1 MPHGSLLRGCSTDS
15 PYQQRRGCR
24 HAAQPSHTTPRHA
37 RHRHTTTKHWRQM
50 PQMGGQ
56 YPGPITIQQTQMR
69 CVHEVQQT
77 VHPSEPRLLQWGC
90 RDAQRAYVHALCIT
104 GGLETDHE
112 LLPKN
117 PTDTEARDSVIR
129 LRDSVL
135 SAAAAA
141 EVVLPIYDPHGDNST
156 EAPDD
161 EDRLFDR
168 EEALRHDDAIMDFH
182 WNNMIPWSDI
192 KDLRGTTCVQPPTRF
207 RFAIQQAQHAFFES
221 HHTPRSLLTQFG
233 TSLEGANPQS
243 YLETR
248 LDLFW
253 SEDWPALRAL
263 VRAECDVAA
272 TAQTRS
278 KTKAEQTETRI
289 RKVATLARAGE
300 KRRALAAARNAPP
313 VPVTRDIVQEIKG
326 LYPVDPDP
334 AIPLNNQ
341 ITHIFY
347 LPNRRIHPHH
357 LEAYATSQRTRS
369 AGNACRTLVRL
380 RYPGRRR
387 QYVLTSHGT
396 HCHGHDPR
404 RSPSIPTRVSSY
416 AVGKTYRRTLTTP
429 HDVVPT
435 SACAQSGYSSQTSVS
450 HRGGRCSPTR
460 SGMQGWGQQDDQIH
474 TVLCGGHP
482 VACFGRFGLIGSLSE
497 RTQACNDVQ
506 SRTAR
511 PRTSHGILSMVH
523 RIHHAPHALRRFI
536 CTHPSQQRN

>member
-1 MPHGSLLRGCSTDS
+1 MRPTTNTI
-15 PYQQRRGCR
+15 QIF
-24 HAAQPSHTTPRHA
+24 HTT
-37 RHRHTTTKHWRQM
+37 
-50 PQMGGQ
+50 
-56 YPGPITIQQTQMR
+56 
-69 CVHEVQQT
+69 
-77 VHPSEPRLLQWGC
+77 
-90 RDAQRAYVHALCIT
+90 
-104 GGLETDHE
+104 
-112 LLPKN
+112 
-117 PTDTEARDSVIR
+117 
-129 LRDSVL
+129 
-135 SAAAAA
+135 SAA
-141 EVVLPIYDPHGDNST
+141 
-156 EAPDD
+156 
-161 EDRLFDR
+161 R
-168 EEALRHDDAIMDFH
+168 
-182 WNNMIPWSDI
+182 
-192 KDLRGTTCVQPPTRF
+192 
-207 RFAIQQAQHAFFES
+207 FFES

-248 LDLFW
+248 LGLFW
-253 SEDWPALRAL
+253 SEDWPALWAL

-278 KTKAEQTETRI
+278 KTKAERTETRI
-289 RKVATLARAGE
+289 RKVNTLARAGE
-300 KRRALAAARNAPP
+300 KGRALAAARNAPP
-313 VPVTRDIVQEIKG
+313 VSVTRDIVQEIKG

-334 AIPLNNQ
+334 AVPLNNQ
-341 ITHIFY
+341 ITHTFD

-404 RSPSIPTRVSSY
+404 RSPSIPTRGSSY
-416 AVGKTYRRTLTTP
+416 AVGKTYRRTQTTP

-435 SACAQSGYSSQTSVS
+435 SACAQSGYSSQTIVS
-450 HRGGRCSPTR
+450 HRGGGRAPTR
-460 SGMQGWGQQDDQIH
+460 SGMQGWSQQDDQIH
-474 TVLCGGHP
+474 SVLCRSRP
-482 VACFGRFGLIGSLSE
+482 VACFGRFGLKGSLPE

-511 PRTSHGILSMVH
+511 PRTSHGLLSMVH